1 MQDTDRSTGSDDG
14 YGKDWNPAD
23 HYKESDVAESYDA
36 ERFTSL
42 AGRAFDRLEKGYIR
56 KAFAGLATGARVA
69 DIPCGTGRLAETLLE
84 HGFDVSGFD
93 ISAAMLE
100 VAGRRLKRFGP
111 RFAAKVGDA
120 RRMDSPTDPFD
131 AVLCARVLMH
141 FPLPEQIDFLKGAAR
156 LTKGPVVITH
166 SLDTPYQRFRRWI
179 KRRLRHANPVSYPL
193 ADADI
198 RRLLDGAGLR
208 EVRRFR
214 PMPLLTEEIIL
225 VAEKT

>member
-1 MQDTDRSTGSDDG
+1 MQDTGRTAGAEEG
-14 YGKDWNPAD
+14 YGKGWNPAD
-23 HYKESDVAESYDA
+23 HYKTADIAEAYDA

-42 AGRAFDRLEKGYIR
+42 AGRTFDRLEKGYIR
-56 KAFAGLATGARVA
+56 KAFVGLAVGARVA

-100 VAGRRLKRFGP
+100 VAGRRLKRFGT
-111 RFAAKVGDA
+111 RFSATVGDA
-120 RRMDSPTDPFD
+120 RRITPPTEPFD

-141 FPLPEQIDFLKGAAR
+141 FPLPEQIEFLKGAAR
-156 LTKGPVVITH
+156 LTGGPVIITH

-179 KRRLRHANPVSYPL
+179 KRMLRHANPVSYPL
-193 ADADI
+193 ANADI
-198 RRLLDGAGLR
+198 RRLLDDAGLR

-225 VAEKT
+225 VAEKR